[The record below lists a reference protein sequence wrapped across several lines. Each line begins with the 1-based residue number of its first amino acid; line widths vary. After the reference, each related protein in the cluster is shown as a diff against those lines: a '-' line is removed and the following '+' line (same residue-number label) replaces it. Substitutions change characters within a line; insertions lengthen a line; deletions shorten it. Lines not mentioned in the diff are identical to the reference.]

1 MKIYF
6 HASLT
11 GKKYYLKNYQ
21 KIVSY
26 LQELGCKVFYKHI
39 FMGSK
44 EKIMNETRQ
53 ERLVY
58 HHLLNKNLKWCDA
71 VVSEVSYPST
81 ATGYEICLAI
91 RYGKP
96 LLALYVE
103 KEGDFPP
110 ILKALKE
117 EEAIIA
123 SYNLDNLKD
132 ILKDYLDFVKTEVI
146 SKRFTLLLSPK
157 IIKLLDK
164 GAKHQKIPR
173 SAYIRRLIEADI
185 KKK

>member
-6 HASLT
+6 TTSLT
-11 GKKYYLKNYQ
+11 GKKYYEENYK
-21 KIVSY
+21 KIVNY
-26 LQELGCKVFYKHI
+26 LKELNCKIAYEQVFTS
-39 FMGSK
+39 SK
-44 EKIMNETRQ
+44 EKISQETRE

-58 HHLLNKNLKWCDA
+58 HKLLNKNLNWCDV

-81 ATGYEICLAI
+81 ATGYEICLAL
-91 RYGKP
+91 RQGKP
-96 LLALYVE
+96 VLALYVE
-103 KEGDFPP
+103 QKGDFPP
-110 ILKALKE
+110 ILKALRE
-117 EEAIIA
+117 QEATIA

-146 SKRFTLLLSPK
+146 NKRFTLLLSPK

-173 SAYIRRLIEADI
+173 SVYIRKLIEKDMSV
-185 KKK
+185 